1 MKTLRSIWPLAQCI
15 ALTLVLL
22 AQVALFHWM
31 TGGGL

>member
-1 MKTLRSIWPLAQCI
+1 MKTIRNLLPLALSI
-15 ALTLVLL
+15 GLTLVLL